1 MAFFFLR
8 RKRDATPGAK
18 GRFDPVDA
26 GKTIGAQTLLAL
38 RQEDLTAI
46 TLGRQKK
53 PEEGLKK

>member
-1 MAFFFLR
+1 MAFVFPR

-26 GKTIGAQTLLAL
+26 GKATGAQTLLVL